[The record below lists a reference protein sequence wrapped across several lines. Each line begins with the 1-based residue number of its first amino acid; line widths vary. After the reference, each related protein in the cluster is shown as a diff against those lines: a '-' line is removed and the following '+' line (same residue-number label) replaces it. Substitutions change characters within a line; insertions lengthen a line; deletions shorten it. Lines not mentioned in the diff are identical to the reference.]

1 MHRMVRTGAVTV
13 GLILLAIS
21 SVCSRAHA
29 DADKIAQVKNA
40 SGQVTIMRDGAG
52 HPAKAGDFLYEKD
65 VVKTGSDGAIG
76 ITFSDNTSMSTGP
89 NSEVSLDQYQF
100 DSSNFHGSMLT
111 DMRKGTLA
119 MISGDIAR
127 SSPGAMRIKTPTAML
142 GVRGTRFV
150 VQVP

>member
-1 MHRMVRTGAVTV
+1 MHRIVRAGAIAVA
-13 GLILLAIS
+13 LILLAIS
-21 SVCSRAHA
+21 FVSA
-29 DADKIAQVKNA
+29 DAIKIAQIKNV
-40 SGQVTIMRDGAG
+40 SGQVTVVRDGANL
-52 HPAKAGDFLYEKD
+52 PAKAGDLLYEKD
-65 VVKTGSDGAIG
+65 VVRTGGDGAIG
-76 ITFSDNTSMSTGP
+76 ITFTDNTAMSTGP

-100 DSSNFHGSMLT
+100 DSSNFHGSMLA

-119 MISGDIAR
+119 MVSGDIAR